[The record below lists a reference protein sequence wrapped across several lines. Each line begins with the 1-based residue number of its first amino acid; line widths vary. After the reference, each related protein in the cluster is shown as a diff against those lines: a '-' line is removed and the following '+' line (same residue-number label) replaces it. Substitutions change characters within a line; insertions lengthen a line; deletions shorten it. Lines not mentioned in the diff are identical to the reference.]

1 MKSVNDFMPTCIEIL
16 PPKPLQPEFVDVV
29 NDALES
35 LRRELGAVLH
45 SLYLY
50 GSVSRANAHPGKS
63 DLDLTLVLSRS
74 LAPQETHSLERVRTG
89 LQDRHPEVSKV
100 DFDIGVLDDVL
111 NPDNLNSW
119 GYWLKHECRCI
130 HGADLALRFQAFP
143 PSRSIAQAINGD
155 FVQALSDYV
164 TRISHAEGSE
174 AMQRLQKEAARKLVR
189 ATNVLRPLS
198 DSYWPV
204 SLADYAEYFSAS
216 HPEMTGQIEF
226 FLTHANAP
234 YASSEVFNEKLVFF
248 LAWMKKCELLSAP
261 A

>member
-1 MKSVNDFMPTCIEIL
+1 MKSFDDFMPACIEIP

-29 NDALES
+29 NDALDS
-35 LRRELGAVLH
+35 LRKELGPVLD

-50 GSVSRANAHPGKS
+50 GSVARGKAQRGKS
-63 DLDLTLVLSRS
+63 DLDLTLILTRS
-74 LAPQETHSLERVRTG
+74 LATHEMRSLERVRSD
-89 LQDRHPEVSKV
+89 LQDRHPEVSKI
-100 DFDIGVLDDVL
+100 DFDIGVLEDVL
-111 NPDNLNSW
+111 SPDNLYSW

-130 HGADLALRFQAFP
+130 YGTDLALRFKAFQ

-155 FVQALSDYV
+155 YMQVLGDYV
-164 TRISHAEGSE
+164 ICINAAEGHAE
-174 AMQRLQKEAARKLVR
+174 MQRLQKEAARKLLR

-216 HPEMTGQIEF
+216 HPEMAHHVEF
-226 FLTHANAP
+226 FLTHANTP
-234 YASSEVFNEKLVFF
+234 YASSEAFNDKLVFF
-248 LAWMKKCELLSAP
+248 LAWMKKCELLSTP